1 MKKIYS
7 TFMMLAMIVA
17 ALSFTACS
25 SSSDDDN
32 QGGNGDIWGVGGD
45 ATLVVNEQ
53 KCNPN
58 EDSYINQ
65 DRKSI
70 QISGKYISD
79 KNVFYTWEIGIRIIR
94 RPFKVAELNEGETIN
109 YDEMQIEEFRHGNEI
124 NLFEAEYTML
134 SGSITVESVNN
145 KQVKLR
151 FNDLTFEL
159 RVESSLYGDY
169 YPENPKKNIVSGTAL
184 FHNHLYYQGDWE
196 PFY

>member
-1 MKKIYS
+1 MI
-7 TFMMLAMIVA
+7 LAMIVA

-32 QGGNGDIWGVGGD
+32 QGGNGDIWGIGGD

-65 DRKSI
+65 DRKAI
-70 QISGKYISD
+70 QICGKYISE
-79 KNVFYTWEIGIRIIR
+79 KNVFNSWEIGIRIIR
-94 RPFKVAELNEGETIN
+94 RPFKVAELEVGETID
-109 YDEMQIEEFRHGNEI
+109 YDEMEIEEFRRGNSI
-124 NLFEAEYTML
+124 NLNEKEYTML

-159 RVESSLYGDY
+159 KVSSFFDEDY
-169 YPENPKKNIVSGTAL
+169 YPENPQKNVVTGTAL
-184 FHNHLYYQGDWE
+184 FHNHLYYQGDWK